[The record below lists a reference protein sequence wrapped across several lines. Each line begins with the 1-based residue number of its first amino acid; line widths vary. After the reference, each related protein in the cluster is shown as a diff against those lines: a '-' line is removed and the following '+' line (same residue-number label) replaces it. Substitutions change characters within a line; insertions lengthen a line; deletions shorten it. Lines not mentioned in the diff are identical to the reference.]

1 MNSEELGKLLDGIAR
16 LQEVVEA
23 HKARYADNPD
33 LGEMLFDAAQLCI
46 GIGALKGL
54 AVENVPEDVKAIFRE
69 KSKEMIHMVCAL
81 TLKAIGVKSQAEG
94 DRYMGEVLTL
104 VKHMTVTA

>member
-1 MNSEELGKLLDGIAR
+1 MNSEELNKLLDGIAR
-16 LQEVVEA
+16 LQEVAEA

-33 LGEMLFDAAQLCI
+33 LGEMIFDTAQLCV

-54 AVENVPEDVKAIFRE
+54 AVADAPEDLKALFRE
-69 KSKEMIHMVCAL
+69 KSKEMIQVVCAL

-94 DRYMGEVLTL
+94 DRYMDEILTL